1 MTREQKPVVWPTLLR
16 WPTNSRRRNGN
27 LSNLVT
33 IQMEILAGSG
43 QSHCPLPRYVSRSPL
58 ALSCRVPVLS
68 SDQQHPLLPPETGT
82 ETLPVRLQ
90 SSRIVS
96 WRVSEGEMNELSGH
110 IQSQTPATFSFV
122 LPEKMVIY
130 LPHSSAWAMNV
141 HRNQNSETLHGG
153 VQCSESV
160 VP

>member
-1 MTREQKPVVWPTLLR
+1 MSLTSNDTMGQPPVVCPLLR
-16 WPTNSRRRNGN
+16 WPANSRRRNGN

-68 SDQQHPLLPPETGT
+68 DQQHPLLPPETGT

-90 SSRIVS
+90 SALKDCVL
-96 WRVSEGEMNELSGH
+96 EGERRGNERIIRTHSESDACNFFICFARKNGDL
-110 IQSQTPATFSFV
+110 
-122 LPEKMVIY
+122 
-130 LPHSSAWAMNV
+130 SSALECLGDERSLKPELGNT
-141 HRNQNSETLHGG
+141 S
-153 VQCSESV
+153 
-160 VP
+160 